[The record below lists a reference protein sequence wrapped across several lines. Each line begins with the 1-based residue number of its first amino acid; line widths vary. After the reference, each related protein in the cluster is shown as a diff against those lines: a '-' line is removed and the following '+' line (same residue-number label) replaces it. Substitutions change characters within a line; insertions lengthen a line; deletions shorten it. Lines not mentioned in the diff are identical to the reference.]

1 MFALNDY
8 LAGIALDQLSNQAA
22 VGGISFST
30 GAKPLSAESIIW
42 AYQDFACSSC
52 SSVGV

>member
-1 MFALNDY
+1 LTINPLNDY

-30 GAKPLSAESIIW
+30 GANNGLMVTTIWPAPAAPRSAYS
-42 AYQDFACSSC
+42 
-52 SSVGV
+52 